1 MNIDLKGTNL
11 DLTPSLKTYINE
23 KFSGITKIIKKFEED
38 GEAELRIE
46 VARTTKH
53 HYKGDVFM
61 AEANLN
67 VNGKLF
73 RASNTMEDLY
83 KAIDVVK
90 DEIQLQI
97 EKYKDK
103 LSPRRVKTTD
113 ESI

>member
-11 DLTPSLKTYINE
+11 DLTPSLKTYIND
-23 KFSGITKIIKKFEED
+23 KFSGITKVIKKFEEN
-38 GEAELRIE
+38 GESELRIE

-53 HYKGDVFM
+53 HHKGDVFM

-67 VNGKLF
+67 INGKLF
-73 RASNTMEDLY
+73 RATKTVEDVR
-83 KAIDVVK
+83 KAIDIIK
-90 DEIQLQI
+90 DELQLQI

-103 LSPRRVKTTD
+103 LSPRRGKITD